1 MSEKIKLQIRN
12 FRGEKGEKGDK
23 GDAFT
28 YADFT
33 PEQLEGLTRGIAQEA
48 AGKAE
53 QAAME
58 SVRQATDAAAQAAG
72 SASGA
77 ESAKTAAEKAQKEA
91 ESSASGAAGF
101 AAAAQESK
109 EQAASSAAYA
119 GEAVTAAGEAQKA
132 AESAKSA
139 AAVSASLAQTSAERA
154 DSAAESISTQAE
166 HLQNMVV
173 QAETREYGSGSTAS
187 LTDDGK
193 KKILSL
199 GLERGMQGRD
209 APQEAVLYTEQTLTS
224 AQQAQACENIG
235 AASNRAPEGA
245 KVGQVFRVAAIS
257 GDGRYTMEAVDLP
270 DVPVQDVQM
279 DGKSILSDGV
289 ANIPLGSN
297 QKLGLLYPM
306 ASYGLQTWGDGNLG
320 LTRSND
326 EDIDN
331 RNSNDIK
338 PISLGK
344 LDYAVKAA
352 MCDGKGAEWT
362 DTERTAARA
371 RMRIADFS
379 DMKHIATIEISEETD
394 AVVVDLGK
402 LCRVMHFYYIFPSVI
417 ESGYVYVSI
426 SKTQNGTDFFNVNGT
441 NINKTKF
448 LDYIRIADAMR
459 PLSIFAGN
467 TMEGNEST
475 APLKICS
482 PRNKYTTPEQAQEDE
497 SDGVRRLQ
505 FTTYTM
511 KFPAG
516 TKIIVFAGG

>member
-53 QAAME
+53 QAAMK

-77 ESAKTAAEKAQKEA
+77 ESAKTAAEKAQKAA
-91 ESSASGAAGF
+91 ESSASGAAGE
-101 AAAAQESK
+101 AQKAQTSAAQ
-109 EQAASSAAYA
+109 AA
-119 GEAVTAAGEAQKA
+119 EAVTAAGEAQKA

-139 AAVSASLAQTSAERA
+139 AAVSASLAQESAERA

-199 GLERGMQGRD
+199 GLERGMPGRD

-224 AQQAQACENIG
+224 AQQAQARENIG

-279 DGKSILSDGV
+279 NGKSILSGGV

-306 ASYGLQTWGDGNLG
+306 ESYGLKTWGDGNLG
-320 LTRSND
+320 LTRSV
-326 EDIDN
+326 EKDIDN

-362 DTERTAARA
+362 DMERTAARA

-402 LCRVMHFYYIFPSVI
+402 LCRVMHVYYIFPSVI

>member
-1 MSEKIKLQIRN
+1 
-12 FRGEKGEKGDK
+12 
-23 GDAFT
+23 
-28 YADFT
+28 
-33 PEQLEGLTRGIAQEA
+33 
-48 AGKAE
+48 
-53 QAAME
+53 ME

-72 SASGA
+72 SASDA
-77 ESAKTAAEKAQKEA
+77 SDAKTAAEKAQKAA

-101 AAAAQESK
+101 AVAAQESK

-119 GEAVTAAGEAQKA
+119 GEAQKA
-132 AESAKSA
+132 AE
-139 AAVSASLAQTSAERA
+139 
-154 DSAAESISTQAE
+154 SAAESISTQAE

-173 QAETREYGSGSTAS
+173 QAEMREYGSGSTAS

-199 GLERGMQGRD
+199 GLERGMPGRD

-224 AQQAQACENIG
+224 AQQAQARENIG

-279 DGKSILSDGV
+279 NGKSILSGGV
-289 ANIPLGSN
+289 ANIPLGSDR
-297 QKLGLLYPM
+297 QLGLLYPRKV
-306 ASYGLQTWGDGNLG
+306 YGLQTWGDGNLG
-320 LTRSND
+320 LTRSVE

-338 PISLGK
+338 PVSLGK

-441 NINKTKF
+441 TINKTKF

-497 SDGVRRLQ
+497 SNGIRRLQ

>member
-58 SVRQATDAAAQAAG
+58 SVRQATDAAAQAAE

-77 ESAKTAAEKAQKEA
+77 ESAKTAAEKAQKAA
-91 ESSASGAAGF
+91 ESSASGAAGEAQKAQTS
-101 AAAAQESK
+101 AA
-109 EQAASSAAYA
+109 QAASSAAYA
-119 GEAVTAAGEAQKA
+119 GEAGTAAGEAQKA
-132 AESAKSA
+132 AESSA
-139 AAVSASLAQTSAERA
+139 SGAAVSASLAQESAERA

-199 GLERGMQGRD
+199 GLEQGMPGRD
-209 APQEAVLYTEQTLTS
+209 APQEAVLYIEQTLTS

-279 DGKSILSDGV
+279 DGKSILSDGI
-289 ANIPLGSN
+289 ANIPLGSDR
-297 QKLGLLYPM
+297 QLGLLYPRKV
-306 ASYGLQTWGDGNLG
+306 YGLQTWGDGELG
-320 LTRSND
+320 LTRSVE

-338 PISLGK
+338 SVSLGK

>member
-12 FRGEKGEKGDK
+12 FRGEQGEKGDK

-33 PEQLEGLTRGIAQEA
+33 PEQLEVLTHGIAQEA

-77 ESAKTAAEKAQKEA
+77 ESAKTAAEKAQKAA
-91 ESSASGAAGF
+91 ESSESG
-101 AAAAQESK
+101 
-109 EQAASSAAYA
+109 
-119 GEAVTAAGEAQKA
+119 AAGEAQKA
-132 AESAKSA
+132 QTSA
-139 AAVSASLAQTSAERA
+139 AQAASSAERA

-187 LTDDGK
+187 LTDDGEK
-193 KKILSL
+193 KVLSL
-199 GLERGMQGRD
+199 GLERGMPGRD
-209 APQEAVLYTEQTLTS
+209 APQEAVLFTEQTLTS

-279 DGKSILSDGV
+279 DGKSILSGGV
-289 ANIPLGSN
+289 ANIPLGSDR
-297 QKLGLLYPM
+297 QLGLLYPRKV
-306 ASYGLQTWGDGNLG
+306 YGLQTWGDGELG
-320 LTRSND
+320 LTRSVE

-338 PISLGK
+338 SVSLGK

-362 DTERTAARA
+362 DTERAAARA

-482 PRNKYTTPEQAQEDE
+482 PRNKYTTPEQVQEDE
-497 SDGVRRLQ
+497 SNGVRRLQ

>member
-33 PEQLEGLTRGIAQEA
+33 PEQLEGLTHGIAQEA

-72 SASGA
+72 SASDA
-77 ESAKTAAEKAQKEA
+77 SDAKTAAEKAQKAA

-101 AAAAQESK
+101 AVAAQESK

-119 GEAVTAAGEAQKA
+119 GEAQKA
-132 AESAKSA
+132 AE
-139 AAVSASLAQTSAERA
+139 
-154 DSAAESISTQAE
+154 SAAESISTQAE

-173 QAETREYGSGSTAS
+173 QAEMREYGSGSTAS

-199 GLERGMQGRD
+199 GLERGMPGRD

-224 AQQAQACENIG
+224 AQQAQARENIG

-279 DGKSILSDGV
+279 NGKSILSGGV
-289 ANIPLGSN
+289 ANIPLGSDR
-297 QKLGLLYPM
+297 QLGLLYPRKV
-306 ASYGLQTWGDGNLG
+306 YGLQTWGDGNLG
-320 LTRSND
+320 LTRSVE

-338 PISLGK
+338 PVSLGK

-441 NINKTKF
+441 TINKTKF

-497 SDGVRRLQ
+497 SNGIRRLQ

>member
-58 SVRQATDAAAQAAG
+58 SVRQATEAAAQAAG
-72 SASGA
+72 
-77 ESAKTAAEKAQKEA
+77 
-91 ESSASGAAGF
+91 
-101 AAAAQESK
+101 
-109 EQAASSAAYA
+109 
-119 GEAVTAAGEAQKA
+119 
-132 AESAKSA
+132 
-139 AAVSASLAQTSAERA
+139 SAERA

-199 GLERGMQGRD
+199 GLERGMPGRD
-209 APQEAVLYTEQTLTS
+209 SPQEAVLYTEQTLTS

-235 AASNRAPEGA
+235 AASNRVPEGA

-257 GDGRYTMEAVDLP
+257 GDGRYTMETVDLP
-270 DVPVQDVQM
+270 AVPVQDVQM

-352 MCDGKGAEWT
+352 ICDGKGAEWT

-379 DMKHIATIEISEETD
+379 DMKHITTIEISEETD

-402 LCRVMHFYYIFPSVI
+402 LCRVIHVYYVFPSVI
-417 ESGYVYVSI
+417 ESGYVYASI
-426 SKTQNGTDFFNVNGT
+426 SKTQNGDEFYNVNGIT
-441 NINKTKF
+441 LYKTK
-448 LDYIRIADAMR
+448 LMDYIRITDAMK
-459 PLSIFAGN
+459 PLSIFACN
-467 TMEGNEST
+467 TTEANETT
-475 APLKICS
+475 AQLQMCTPFS
-482 PRNKYTTPEQAQEDE
+482 KYTNAPPHQEDE
-497 SDGVRRLQ
+497 SGGVRRLQ